1 MCLLFAQN
9 FRILFAICSRVCI
22 GKVVAYRRHT
32 ARYAPQQHDNHNDR
46 SHSRALHDC
55 SMFAP
60 ICLVHNL
67 FVCGAAAAAGS
78 GALAEAFTE
87 TSIQNN
93 TQNTHTHTDAPRN
106 SLAYFSITICA
117 CVFIFYPDAGAAE
130 RSRFGRVWDN
140 CARVRIRT
148 NFRVYA
154 DFATAERH
162 TNKQLKLYTLEFSF
176 AEDNTHEIFEV
187 GNTNHCMWPSISI
200 SNIEQ

>member
-1 MCLLFAQN
+1 MRRSSTTTTTTAATAGRCTIAACLRRYVWCTIYSFVGL
-9 FRILFAICSRVCI
+9 LLLL
-22 GKVVAYRRHT
+22 VVVHLLRRLPKLLYKT
-32 ARYAPQQHDNHNDR
+32 TRK
-46 SHSRALHDC
+46 
-55 SMFAP
+55 
-60 ICLVHNL
+60 
-67 FVCGAAAAAGS
+67 
-78 GALAEAFTE
+78 
-87 TSIQNN
+87 
-93 TQNTHTHTDAPRN
+93 THTHTDAPRN

-176 AEDNTHEIFEV
+176 AEDNTHDIFEV
-187 GNTNHCMWPSISI
+187 ENTNHCMWPSICL
-200 SNIEQ
+200 SNIVQ